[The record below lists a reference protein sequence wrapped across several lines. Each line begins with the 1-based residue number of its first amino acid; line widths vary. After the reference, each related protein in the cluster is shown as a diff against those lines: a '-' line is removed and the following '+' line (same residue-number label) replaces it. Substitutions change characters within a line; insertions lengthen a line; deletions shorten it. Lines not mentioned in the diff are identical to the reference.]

1 MHSAQHKAHP
11 PHGITLA
18 LRRDDYAEVWRIDA
32 TRDGETKALC
42 DRVIGIDDP
51 LYRATRAAVDVSLRL
66 DQRGAYWLDRDIAE
80 RAMAAA
86 QEALDAHVITESDG
100 DEIACPWC
108 GHKHGDLWAYD
119 WNLGACRAVECH
131 DCGQPFALTRIP
143 SVTYT
148 ATPLPA
154 KDGAP

>member
-1 MHSAQHKAHP
+1 MTP

-32 TRDGETKALC
+32 TRDGETRALC
-42 DRVIGIDDP
+42 ERALSHSDP
-51 LYRATRAAVDVSLRL
+51 LYRATKAAIGGCFRL
-66 DQRGAYWLDRDIAE
+66 DDDGAYWLNRETAE

-86 QEALDAHVITESDG
+86 QEVLDTPAGTESNG

-108 GHKHGDLWAYD
+108 GHKRGDLWDYKWD
-119 WNLGACRAVECH
+119 GRECIEVECH
-131 DCGQPFALTRIP
+131 NCERPFTLARIV